1 MAMNKSYESRVRR
14 IKRALARKRQGLRM
28 SPTKNRRAPEWGK
41 FQVIDLETNLIVH
54 GNGYVLT
61 LDDVE
66 AFVFP

>member
-1 MAMNKSYESRVRR
+1 
-14 IKRALARKRQGLRM
+14 M